1 MPSPKEC
8 ALKFKPGTKEYNDCG
23 AYKGKFA
30 NKGKPARKPVS
41 KPAGRGG
48 Y

>member
-8 ALKFKPGTKEYNDCG
+8 ALKYKPGTKEYNDCM
-23 AYKGKFA
+23 AYKGQSAGAKKRK
-30 NKGKPARKPVS
+30 NKGPV
-41 KPAGRGG
+41 KA

>member
-8 ALKFKPGTKEYNDCG
+8 ALKFKPGTKEYNDCV
-23 AYKGKFA
+23 AYK
-30 NKGKPARKPVS
+30 NQSPVKGKARKS
-41 KPAGRGG
+41 KG

>member
-8 ALKFKPGTKEYNDCG
+8 ALKYKPGTKEYNDCI
-23 AYKGKFA
+23 AYKGQSAVPKITG
-30 NKGKPARKPVS
+30 GKKKKPKS
-41 KPAGRGG
+41 T

>member
-8 ALKFKPGTKEYNDCG
+8 ALKYKPGTKEYNDCM
-23 AYKGKFA
+23 AYKGQSAGAKKPK
-30 NKGKPARKPVS
+30 NKGPV
-41 KPAGRGG
+41 KA